1 MLNPPK
7 SKHIPRATIQRLATY
22 VQVLEN
28 LARDGVEVISSNPLA
43 EACGVNGSQVR
54 KDLAYFGEF
63 GIRGVGYHVTSLIS
77 SITSALGVDREWR
90 MALIGVGN
98 LGKALL
104 NHSDFKERGFNIIAI
119 FDCDPF
125 KIGEVVHGLEVHC
138 TKEMPSI
145 VAENNIEIGIITTP
159 PERAQRAATHL
170 MNAGIPLATP
180 RGNSLLPAHG
190 LALSTALATD
200 AFPRAET
207 DLDTA
212 LAYLRHEAIA
222 LPAAPR
228 GIVLL
233 TYRDVPLGFA
243 KNLGTR
249 ANTLYPAEWRI
260 RTSHTEGANQA
271 W

>member
-90 MALIGVGN
+90 MAVVGIGN
-98 LGKALL
+98 LGKAIL
-104 NHSDFKERGFNIIAI
+104 NHSEFRARGFNIVGI

-125 KIGEVVHGLEVHC
+125 KIGEIVHGLEVHC
-138 TKEMPSI
+138 TKDLPGM
-145 VAENNIEIGIITTP
+145 VAEYGIEIGIITTP
-159 PERAQRAATHL
+159 PRAGPARGAAYDGRWHHQH
-170 MNAGIPLATP
+170 
-180 RGNSLLPAHG
+180 S
-190 LALSTALATD
+190 
-200 AFPRAET
+200 
-207 DLDTA
+207 
-212 LAYLRHEAIA
+212 
-222 LPAAPR
+222 
-228 GIVLL
+228 
-233 TYRDVPLGFA
+233 
-243 KNLGTR
+243 
-249 ANTLYPAEWRI
+249 
-260 RTSHTEGANQA
+260 
-271 W
+271 